1 MTESNND
8 SKSVQNDAMQI
19 VCPKCNEPFT
29 LDGSGYASILKQVH
43 DHEFATELAKRVE
56 LIQESSE
63 SKIALVRQELQAKL
77 DANETQKELAVK
89 NAVTDIERERDAL
102 SHALEV
108 QKAQAT
114 SKELEIKSDKDKL
127 LAEKDLEIAHL
138 RDYKIRNSTKGIGE
152 DLEKFC
158 KTEFDKIRAVAFP
171 RAEFFKDNVTVENT
185 KGDYIFRE
193 FSEDGVEIISIMF
206 EMKNESEETADAN
219 RQKNEKF
226 YKKLDSDRKKKNCEY
241 AVLVSALE
249 LDNELFNEGIVD
261 VSHEAEKMYVVR
273 PGFFIPIIALLRNAA
288 LNSLSV
294 KQELAFI
301 RSQNIDIEN
310 FEEKLETFKNGFTR
324 NYELASKKFTK
335 AIADIDKSI
344 AALSEVRANLLNSE
358 NNLRLA
364 SDKAQDITIKKLTR
378 GNTTMTKMFEDERRT
393 INGEVEPGQSLE
405 IESDSSE
412 LEDEIL

>member
-1 MTESNND
+1 MTAAANNT
-8 SKSVQNDAMQI
+8 NQI
-19 VCPKCNEPFT
+19 ICPNCNMPFT
-29 LDGSGYASILKQVH
+29 IDESGYANILKQVH

-56 LIQESSE
+56 LIQESNE
-63 SKIALVRQELQAKL
+63 SKIALVRQELQAKI
-77 DANETQKELAVK
+77 DASETQKQLAVK
-89 NAVTDIERERDAL
+89 NAITDVERERDAL
-102 SHALEV
+102 SNALEL
-108 QKAQAT
+108 QKVQAT
-114 SKELEIKSDKDKL
+114 SKELEIKSDKDRL
-127 LAEKDLEIAHL
+127 LAEKDLEIARL

-152 DLEKFC
+152 DLENFC

-193 FSEDGVEIISIMF
+193 LSEDGIEIISIMF

-288 LNSLSV
+288 LSNLSH
-294 KQELAFI
+294 KRELAEI
-301 RSQNIDIEN
+301 KAQTIDVEN
-310 FEEKLETFKNGFTR
+310 FKEKLDGYKKQFDRNASLATKNI
-324 NYELASKKFTK
+324 AD
-335 AIADIDKSI
+335 AINDIDK
-344 AALSEVRANLLNSE
+344 
-358 NNLRLA
+358 
-364 SDKAQDITIKKLTR
+364 TIKSLQDTREHLEKSSDYIRKAYGNLDDVSITKLTAR
-378 GNTTMTKMFEDERRT
+378 NKTMKKMFDDLDRT
-393 INGEVEPGQSLE
+393 VDGEIDGEVAE
-405 IESDSSE
+405 ESPLE
-412 LEDEIL
+412 LES

>member
-1 MTESNND
+1 MTVATNNT
-8 SKSVQNDAMQI
+8 NQI
-19 VCPKCNEPFT
+19 ICPNCNMPFT
-29 LDGSGYASILKQVH
+29 IDESGYANILKQVH

-56 LIQESSE
+56 LIQESNE
-63 SKIALVRQELQAKL
+63 SKIALVRQELQAKI
-77 DANETQKELAVK
+77 DASETQKQLAVK
-89 NAVTDIERERDAL
+89 NAITDIERERDAL
-102 SHALEV
+102 SNALEV
-108 QKAQAT
+108 QKVQAT
-114 SKELEIKSDKDKL
+114 SKELEIKSDKDRL
-127 LAEKDLEIAHL
+127 LAEKDLEIARL

-152 DLEKFC
+152 DLENFC

-193 FSEDGVEIISIMF
+193 LSEDGIEIISIMF

-288 LNSLSV
+288 LSNLSH
-294 KQELAFI
+294 KRELAEI
-301 RSQNIDIEN
+301 KAQTIDVEN
-310 FEEKLETFKNGFTR
+310 FKEKLDGYKKQFDRNASLATKNI
-324 NYELASKKFTK
+324 AD
-335 AIADIDKSI
+335 AINDIDK
-344 AALSEVRANLLNSE
+344 
-358 NNLRLA
+358 
-364 SDKAQDITIKKLTR
+364 TIKSLQDTREHLEKSSDYIRKAYGNLDDVSITKLTAR
-378 GNTTMTKMFEDERRT
+378 NKTMKKMFDDLDRT
-393 INGEVEPGQSLE
+393 VDGEIDGEVAEESPLE
-405 IESDSSE
+405 IES
-412 LEDEIL
+412 